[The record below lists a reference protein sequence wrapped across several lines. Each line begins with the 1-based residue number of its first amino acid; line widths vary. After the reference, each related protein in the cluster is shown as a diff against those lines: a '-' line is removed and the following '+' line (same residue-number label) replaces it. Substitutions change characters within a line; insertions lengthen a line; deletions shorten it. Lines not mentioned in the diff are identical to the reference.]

1 MRYNIR
7 KENAKAVIV
16 YASAY
21 GNTRSLGESINNGLR
36 DAGVDSK
43 IFDAAHVNMKELI
56 DEIEI
61 SKGILIGTPTLNAKA
76 PKPIFDI
83 FGNLVVLN
91 VGGRLAGVFGSY
103 GWSGEGIRICE
114 DIVKTLRM
122 RVPLPSFKVKM
133 TPSEEE
139 LKEAY
144 NWGYE
149 FGVSL
154 LEHN

>member
-1 MRYNIR
+1 
-7 KENAKAVIV
+7 
-16 YASAY
+16 
-21 GNTRSLGESINNGLR
+21 
-36 DAGVDSK
+36 
-43 IFDAAHVNMKELI
+43 
-56 DEIEI
+56 
-61 SKGILIGTPTLNAKA
+61 
-76 PKPIFDI
+76 
-83 FGNLVVLN
+83 LVVLN